1 MITTNNDKLAERCRV
16 VRNHGTRRNDGE
28 HQGLDYGYT
37 CDMPSTN
44 YRMSEFHA
52 VLGLYQNKY
61 LTDFLV
67 KRNEIAEIYHE
78 RLKDIEWLET
88 PLVDDFVYQTW
99 WQYIVKIIDGRDRTK
114 VLLKLLNKYD
124 IPTANAY
131 QPLCHQQK
139 IYDEFLSKKG
149 FKKSED
155 FITKIFSLPMYVE
168 LEDEQVNYICD
179 CIEKL

>member
-1 MITTNNDKLAERCRV
+1 
-16 VRNHGTRRNDGE
+16 
-28 HQGLDYGYT
+28 
-37 CDMPSTN
+37 MPSNN

-67 KRNEIAEIYHE
+67 RRNEISDIYNE
-78 RLKDIEWLET
+78 RLKDIKWLKT

-99 WQYIVKIIDGRDRTK
+99 WQYIVRIIDGRDRTE
-114 VLLKLLNKYD
+114 VLLKLLNDYN

-139 IYDEFLSKKG
+139 IYDKFLSKKG
-149 FKKSED
+149 FKNSNS

-168 LEDEQVNYICD
+168 LTDEEVNYICD
-179 CIEKL
+179 CIHKL